1 MKKDYGIRTLSYLSV
16 LAYFTHKFAQ
26 SMGWHNPKLWVG
38 VVIVFG
44 LILLDFW
51 FAKIRFNHEH
61 NRIERTVSKIWI
73 CFAVFVSGIA
83 LLGLIAATL
92 ALWYAGFKQFGENT
106 GSAIVMFLISAGAMG
121 CAYAMLLNIRN
132 NLEYWW

>member
-1 MKKDYGIRTLSYLSV
+1 MKKDFGMRTLSYLSV
-16 LAYFTHKFAQ
+16 LAYATYKFAQ
-26 SMGWHNPKLWVG
+26 SMGWQNPKLWLG
-38 VVIVFG
+38 VAIVFG

-51 FAKIRFNHEH
+51 FAKIRFYDEY
-61 NRIERTVSKIWI
+61 NRVERTVSKIWI

-92 ALWYAGFKQFGENT
+92 ALWYFGFSQFSENT
-106 GSAIVMFLISAGAMG
+106 GAAIYAFVVSAGMLG

-132 NLEYWW
+132 NLDYW